1 MHNHNESA
9 EKDLKKENNIK
20 LKKKMRLKDLET
32 KLMSGLFSFEDLKKD
47 GFKMMEITYRT
58 SIFYGQVKEFED
70 GRCHKEGKGVLLYE
84 NGRVY
89 EGNWKNNKR
98 EGVGYERFQS
108 NSQEQTEDAQD
119 CDIYQGEYMMGRA
132 HGRGVYIWSNG
143 ETYDGEWYK
152 GMRQGK
158 GIWKGTN
165 TQYYD
170 GEWSKGKAHGFGVH
184 LWSNG
189 DKYDGE
195 WYRSLK
201 HGKGKD
207 FFHNGDTYHGEYRYG
222 KFEGIG
228 TYKYA
233 KGAMYVGQFKD
244 GTKHGKGEWQEKEDG
259 GATYEGEY
267 LDDKKHG
274 IGIYKWPSGNEY
286 RGNYV
291 NDKREG
297 YGEMYWTDGS
307 FYKGEWKEGIQNGK
321 GKMTF
326 SDGSIRE
333 GQFVNNMYV
342 DSKNYQYTI
351 DQEDQDDLLNRSAY
365 SHMPRAIFT
374 AMNDRDRSYGENPSD
389 HQRRY
394 SNADNIRNSHTLS
407 FQNIANQKLMPK
419 RENSMDQVNER
430 FEYEEE
436 SRNVS
441 RLMNPYKNEQEEY
454 DSDYMGPR
462 KPYMREDRSTSPPTK
477 DPMFRGDRFRSVGIQ
492 ETSAS
497 VVLPKIHQK
506 KSDKKPKI
514 KKSSPAKLNNRF
526 LKKYPQLFK
535 GVRRRGGGARKE
547 KSGRMLKVSYKPWI
561 PSSVKYSYF
570 DDIAHKYK
578 IY

>member
-1 MHNHNESA
+1 M
-9 EKDLKKENNIK
+9 K
-20 LKKKMRLKDLET
+20 LKDLET
-32 KLMSGLFSFEDLKKD
+32 KLMSGLFSFETLKKE
-47 GFKMMEITYRT
+47 GYKMMEITYRN
-58 SIFYGQVKEFED
+58 SIYYGQVKEFED
-70 GRCHKEGKGVLLYE
+70 GRCHKEGKGILLYD

-98 EGVGYERFQS
+98 EGIGYERFQS
-108 NSQEQTEDAQD
+108 SGNDGSSQDLKDNTD

-132 HGRGVYIWSNG
+132 HGRGVYVWQNG

-158 GIWKGTN
+158 GIWKGIN
-165 TQYYD
+165 NQYYD

-207 FFHNGDTYHGEYRYG
+207 YFHNGDTYEGEYRYG

-233 KGAMYVGQFKD
+233 KGAIYVGQFKD
-244 GTKHGKGEWQEKEDG
+244 GCKHGKGEWLEKENG
-259 GATYEGEY
+259 GASYEGEY
-267 LDDKKHG
+267 LADKKHG

-326 SDGSIRE
+326 SDGTVRE

-342 DSKNYQYTI
+342 EPGNYQFSNEKN
-351 DQEDQDDLLNRSAY
+351 DPNDAFNRSAY

-374 AMNDRDRSYGENPSD
+374 AMHDRDKSYGDQSSEYR
-389 HQRRY
+389 RRY
-394 SNADNIRNSHTLS
+394 SNAGDVRNSHSLS
-407 FQNIANQKLMPK
+407 FQNIGKQKLIP
-419 RENSMDQVNER
+419 RRDHSMDQVNER

-441 RLMNPYKNEQEEY
+441 RLMNPYANNDAEEY

-462 KPYMREDRSTSPPTK
+462 KPYMREDRSTSPPEH
-477 DPMFRGDRFRSVGIQ
+477 DPAFRVNRYKSVGVQ
-492 ETSAS
+492 ESNDS
-497 VVLPKIHQK
+497 LVLPKITQK
-506 KSDKKPKI
+506 KSARKEKKQ
-514 KKSSPAKLNNRF
+514 SPGKLNNRF

-535 GVRRRGGGARKE
+535 GVRRGGRPRKE
-547 KSGRMLKVSYKPWI
+547 KAGKVLKVTYKPWI
-561 PSSVKYSYF
+561 PSSVKYQYF
-570 DDIAHKYK
+570 GDIAQKYK
-578 IY
+578 VY